1 MNKAFTMAEVLVT
14 IGIIGV
20 VAAMTLNSLITTYQ
34 KQQTVA
40 QLKKVYTT
48 IEQAIKLSEVDNEAI
63 KFWNFEQSASD
74 FYNQYIFPYMQKVGK
89 LNVRTGERIAY
100 YRPNGLRETG
110 FNPANSSE
118 VQAYSLPDGTT
129 FFVRSLDNVGLTRK
143 LVFIDLNGSRKPN
156 TFGKDVFLY
165 TISKDYGLVPY
176 GYKGT
181 SDVTTYDEFD
191 RNLVINATRYGCK
204 KVPNSDVNGAYCSA
218 LIMIDGWK
226 IADDYP
232 W

>member
-34 KQQTVA
+34 KQQTVE

-63 KFWNFEQSASD
+63 KFWNFEQSTSD
-74 FYNQYIFPYMQKVGK
+74 FCNQYIFPYMQKVSK
-89 LNVRTGERIAY
+89 LNLQSVERITY
-100 YRPNGLRETG
+100 YRPNGIKEDNFTPV
-110 FNPANSSE
+110 NKN

-129 FFVRSLDNVGLTRK
+129 FFVQDNASIKPSRTVL
-143 LVFIDLNGSRKPN
+143 IDLNGSRKPN
-156 TFGKDVFLY
+156 TFGKDVFVY
-165 TISKDYGLVPY
+165 SISKDYGLVPY

-191 RNLVINATRYGCK
+191 RNLVIHASRYGCK
-204 KVPNSDVNGAYCSA
+204 KVPNSVVNGAYCSA